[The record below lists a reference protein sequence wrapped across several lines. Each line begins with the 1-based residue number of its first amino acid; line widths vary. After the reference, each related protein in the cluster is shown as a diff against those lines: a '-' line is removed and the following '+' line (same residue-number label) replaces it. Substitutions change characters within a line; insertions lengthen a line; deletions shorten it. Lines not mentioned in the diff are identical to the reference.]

1 MKKPVKEY
9 ITEYLNCKG
18 RKQGGSIYA
27 ENIEQAEETL
37 KRRKETEKI
46 LGCDPTKEYLL
57 D

>member
-9 ITEYLNCKG
+9 ITEYLNYKG